1 MAPRS
6 RKNFVSHFNVMVVGF
21 SGVGKTSFVR
31 TLLEALALEDTSSS
45 SETAATKKRR
55 DSFMSENSSVI
66 VHEQLQGPIEKTL
79 QPYTISREVE
89 VEKKERIILTI
100 IDTPGFGAEYL
111 VDKQLHDI
119 TKYIE
124 HQFDLTLAEVIYI
137 KKICQTFDVSYQLY
151 KKGIQSQT

>member
-1 MAPRS
+1 MSRS
-6 RKNFVSHFNVMVVGF
+6 RKNQISHFNVMVVGF

-31 TLLEALALEDTSSS
+31 TLLETLALDQANTI
-45 SETAATKKRR
+45 ANNNNKKRR
-55 DSFMSENSSVI
+55 DSFMSENSSVL
-66 VHEQLQGPIEKTL
+66 VQEQLQGPIERTT
-79 QPYTISREVE
+79 QPYTISREIE

-124 HQFDLTLAEVIYI
+124 HQFDLTLQEVCYIYI
-137 KKICQTFDVSYQLY
+137 NKLRKRYSRFILSRNL
-151 KKGIQSQT
+151 K